1 MNQIYNPHAITITD
15 KAAKKVQELIALE
28 TEQKYLRVYIT
39 GGGCNGFQ
47 YCFTFDNKINPDDTE
62 ITHNNTRL
70 VIDELSYQYLI
81 GGEIDHTQDLRGS
94 KFTVSNPNAT
104 STCSCGSSFSV

>member
-1 MNQIYNPHAITITD
+1 MNEIYNPHTISITN
-15 KAAKKVQELIALE
+15 KAAIKVQELTDLE
-28 TEQKYLRVYIT
+28 NKPTYLRVYIT

-47 YCFTFDNKINPDDTE
+47 YCFTFDSNTNEDDTV
-62 ITHNNTRL
+62 IKNNNLKLL
-70 VIDELSYQYLI
+70 VDELSYQYLV

-94 KFTVSNPNAT
+94 KFTVNNPNAA